1 MVNKSIIRKNITSFI
16 RGYYFTNIFCSL
28 VEIGILR
35 SDKKLINLSNNRKL
49 IKKDRVVFALEYL
62 TNLGLLRKRN
72 QNYIMTGECKQ
83 LVERYGAFQIPFS
96 YKNYLSNT
104 SKFIVHGTNFS
115 CERSMNVIGS
125 GDTHSRKFFQPVI
138 KQFDF
143 TKYDQIVDLGC
154 GDGTFLSELLK
165 NNKKLNIFASDI
177 SDEALSNTKK
187 KLNPYKNVNYI
198 KSDALDVNRWSKKIK
213 INKKTLVCFW
223 FIIHEIFT
231 KKNNSINSFFKKL
244 KNKNFDILICEIN
257 RVDSNMLKKNLDYT
271 LMPEYYY
278 FHDIS
283 DQQLFSRKDLY
294 TILKNNSYK
303 RVAKFDFDKFRQI
316 KSNVPSIYTEVYSI
330 K

>member
-1 MVNKSIIRKNITSFI
+1 MANKKIIRKNITSFI

-28 VEIGILR
+28 VEIGILGL
-35 SDKKLINLSNNRKL
+35 DKKLINISNNRKL
-49 IKKDRVVFALEYL
+49 IKKDRVFFALEYL
-62 TNLGLLRKRN
+62 TNLGLLRKREK
-72 QNYIMTGECKQ
+72 NYIMTSECKQ

-138 KQFDF
+138 KKFDF
-143 TKYDQIVDLGC
+143 KKYGQIVDLGC
-154 GDGTFLSELLK
+154 GDGTFLNELLK
-165 NNKKLNIFASDI
+165 NNKDLDIFASDI

-187 KLNPYKNVNYI
+187 KLNRFKNVSYI

-213 INKKTLVCFW
+213 KNKKTLVCFW

-244 KNKNFDILICEIN
+244 KNKNLDLLICEIN

-294 TILKNNSYK
+294 TILKKNSYK
-303 RVAKFDFDKFRQI
+303 RIAKFDFDKFRQVRS
-316 KSNVPSIYTEVYSI
+316 KVPSIYTEVYTI